1 MNTVCPVYDCSPVLV
16 LTVSGLLN
24 NSMPVKKET
33 SPESNKTSASN
44 FASAFKSKVGQVACF
59 VGSMCCGI
67 MTCQFIGSSQSMWV
81 WNCPLVTVIICILS
95 LLHVDKTW
103 EMIHK
108 FLLAWEIVVRSTS
121 FCTLLRVH
129 CTKVTILFARS
140 VAKTLAWKELLRNV
154 CVRDLSE

>member
-1 MNTVCPVYDCSPVLV
+1 VNTVCPVYDCSPVLV

-67 MTCQFIGSSQSMWV
+67 MRWQFIGSSQSMWV

-95 LLHVDKTW
+95 LLHVDFVSLGNCCCEK
-103 EMIHK
+103 H
-108 FLLAWEIVVRSTS
+108 FLLYTVNMCIALRSP
-121 FCTLLRVH
+121 FYLH
-129 CTKVTILFARS
+129 GQ
-140 VAKTLAWKELLRNV
+140 
-154 CVRDLSE
+154 

>member
-1 MNTVCPVYDCSPVLV
+1 M

-59 VGSMCCGI
+59 IGSICCGI

-103 EMIHK
+103 EMIHRI
-108 FLLAWEIVVRSTS
+108 LWAWEIIVRST
-121 FCTLLRVH
+121 FVH
-129 CTKVTILFARS
+129 CNMCIVLRS
-140 VAKTLAWKELLRNV
+140 PFYLHGQLPRHWLGRTYWETYVFVAHQNTV
-154 CVRDLSE
+154 

>member
-1 MNTVCPVYDCSPVLV
+1 MNTVCPIYDCSPVLV

-67 MTCQFIGSSQSMWV
+67 RTCQFIWKQPVHVGLKLPTGDRHNLYFKPTPYGQNMRNDSQDFVSLG
-81 WNCPLVTVIICILS
+81 NC
-95 LLHVDKTW
+95 
-103 EMIHK
+103 
-108 FLLAWEIVVRSTS
+108 
-121 FCTLLRVH
+121 
-129 CTKVTILFARS
+129 
-140 VAKTLAWKELLRNV
+140 
-154 CVRDLSE
+154 